1 LGNKIDGAT
10 LVLVDIDDLVR
21 SQQAIIYAHDVM
33 AAETAD
39 RFIYDLG
46 NGQWNIRRLR
56 ELLEKILPQSRA
68 VEDFEVVLDLDP
80 VRKSERILLTIANI
94 TERKQMERKIPIQ
107 AKDLADMNRREDEF
121 LAMPSHELRSPL
133 VPIINMMQLLC
144 LQKN

>member
-1 LGNKIDGAT
+1 
-10 LVLVDIDDLVR
+10 
-21 SQQAIIYAHDVM
+21 M

-46 NGQWNIRRLR
+46 NGQWNIWCLR

-80 VRKSERILLTIANI
+80 VRKSERILLTIADI
-94 TERKQMERKIPIQ
+94 TERKQMERKIAIQ